1 MKRILVAVV
10 ALTSIPLLTLFLVW
24 YWFTPHKH
32 PTVKL
37 AEKGDVQAMYL
48 VGVAYITAR
57 GGGIIQHPN
66 VADSIFWL
74 RKASEKGHRGAMW
87 TISGLGI
94 PDEEKVMWLKKGAE
108 LGSGACMTELA
119 NGYLHQNLGLPKDIG
134 AYVYWEG
141 RRSEI
146 DMKAYGLTPEEV
158 QQRLQTGEKNLC
170 DQLKYHGPVRPL
182 P

>member
-1 MKRILVAVV
+1 VKRILVAVV
-10 ALTSIPLLTLFLVW
+10 ALTSIPLLTLSLVW

-108 LGSGACMTELA
+108 LGSKACLIELR
-119 NGYLHQNLGLPKDIG
+119 NGYEHGMYGLPRDPLLAAEWQKKVRAVSEDELRRQG
-134 AYVYWEG
+134 YVIPP
-141 RRSEI
+141 S
-146 DMKAYGLTPEEV
+146 K
-158 QQRLQTGEKNLC
+158 
-170 DQLKYHGPVRPL
+170 
-182 P
+182 

>member
-1 MKRILVAVV
+1 MKRILVVIV

-108 LGSGACMTELA
+108 LGSEACIIELM
-119 NGYLHQNLGLPKDIG
+119 NGYQAGSYGLPSDKG
-134 AYVYWEG
+134 AAIFWELKRG
-141 RRSEI
+141 ELYLKRDQKTPLETKESLAAWEARYRR
-146 DMKAYGLTPEEV
+146 D
-158 QQRLQTGEKNLC
+158 
-170 DQLKYHGPVRPL
+170 YHYDGPVRPL